1 MTHDDWPASELA
13 REWTHRG
20 LTCRVYVYDY
30 SKNGYKRPNGYT
42 ELPEDHPARHL
53 NLQWDDCGVFDVH
66 GGITYGGDGA
76 RVIGWDTAHS
86 GDNWTG
92 DPYKPGRLWT
102 VDDVEDETTLL
113 ADQVADL
120 YTPESIAMFKAS
132 RTLRE
137 LADEL
142 DPTKETHA

>member
-1 MTHDDWPASELA
+1 MTHNDWLPYLEPTT
-13 REWTHRG
+13 EWKHRG
-20 LTCRVYVYDY
+20 ITCRVYSLHQGDGHLEH
-30 SKNGYKRPNGYT
+30 NGYL

-86 GDNWTG
+86 GDNWAG
-92 DPYKPGRLWT
+92 DPAKPGRLWT
-102 VDDVEDETTLL
+102 VDDAENETTRL

-120 YTPESIAMFKAS
+120 YTPEVIAMFKAS
-132 RTLRE
+132 TRLRE

-142 DPTKETHA
+142 DPMKKESP